1 MHTALPRR
9 TLEERLDPVK
19 ATGDFHS
26 HAVTTLAEADQRFLD
41 FLVDQAVKSCS

>member
-19 ATGDFHS
+19 VTGDFHS
-26 HAVTTLAEADQRFLD
+26 DAVTLAEADRRLLD
-41 FLVDQAVKSCS
+41 FLVDLAVKSCS

>member
-1 MHTALPRR
+1 MNTALPRR

-26 HAVTTLAEADQRFLD
+26 QAVTLADADRRFLD